1 MRMVMRKFLVRV
13 RVAVHA
19 TEAILM
25 CVVVMPIRVRV
36 GMVVGHRPVYVQV
49 NMIF

>member
-1 MRMVMRKFLVRV
+1 MRMVMRKFLMRV
-13 RVAVHA
+13 RMAVHT

-36 GMVVGHRPVYVQV
+36 GMVMGNRPVYVLV